1 MSKLILKDKNGKQVE
16 FLKKDEFDGK
26 VNTTNALHQT
36 KFKPY
41 NLYDA
46 LSEYGNQT
54 LGAIH
59 NSFRS
64 IDNQSLIGNFD
75 SLLVFGGND
84 VKHAIDIG
92 TFEKRVR
99 ISTKTNGSVW
109 QEDLVL
115 KSDYDRLYDRVCAL
129 EKKVW
134 RDN

>member
-16 FLKKDEFDGK
+16 VLTKDEFDGK
-26 VNTTNALHQT
+26 VNTTNVLHQT
-36 KFKPY
+36 KFEPY
-41 NLYDA
+41 NLSDV
-46 LSEYGNQT
+46 LSEYGHQT

-59 NSFRS
+59 NNFRS
-64 IDNQSLIGNFD
+64 IDNPSLIGNFD
-75 SLLVFGGND
+75 SLLVFGGDD

-99 ISTKTNGSVW
+99 ISTKTDGSFW

-134 RDN
+134 EDS